1 MRSPKPRISSH
12 RVQVASHAFLQHV
25 NLNGQFDAQS
35 LETHATELVRAGL
48 LEENDLKLI
57 EWEAVAAFWNSEVGM
72 EFRKRAPEVRREL
85 PFTFKLRHEDVLA
98 LGPELTEF
106 TIPAGEFVVVQGVAD
121 LVLLG
126 AEEIWLIDFKTD
138 AVKALEVDAKVEEYR
153 AQIALYARALEGIY
167 HKPVTQRGLYFL
179 AARQLEWV
187 H

>member
-1 MRSPKPRISSH
+1 M
-12 RVQVASHAFLQHV
+12 
-25 NLNGQFDAQS
+25 
-35 LETHATELVRAGL
+35 
-48 LEENDLKLI
+48 
-57 EWEAVAAFWNSEVGM
+57 
-72 EFRKRAPEVRREL
+72 
-85 PFTFKLRHEDVLA
+85 
-98 LGPELTEF
+98 
-106 TIPAGEFVVVQGVAD
+106 AD

-153 AQIALYARALEGIY
+153 TQIALYARALEGIY